1 MIAIGIATTATATS
15 WATLRTGEVY
25 VRGRHAG
32 MADNRGVSRR
42 APARLGL
49 APVLAL
55 TLVTLAAGY
64 LLKLPCLTAGWTG
77 QQYTRLCYS
86 DVAAL
91 YASEDRDRGLDD
103 GRFPYLQAANEYPV
117 LTGLAMALAAVPA
130 RSYPAFFNWT
140 ALLLAGAALATAW
153 ALHRMAGR
161 RALLFAAAP
170 TLAIYGFMNWDL
182 LAVALATVGLLA
194 YLRNRDAASGVL
206 LGLGAAAKLYP
217 ALLLIPLVAGR
228 LREGHRKEAV
238 LVAGSAVGA
247 WAAVNLPFAVAAPGR
262 WSEFFRF
269 NSARGA
275 DWDSVWF
282 LLERHLGFAWPRPLL
297 NVLAAAA
304 FLALAATFLGAA
316 RPRRPDFAP
325 WTFGFALLVAFLL
338 TSKVFSPQFGLWL
351 LPWFPLVLPDV
362 RYFAAF
368 SVAEAAVFVTRFQ
381 FFARLAEVG
390 PGLPFAAFEVALL
403 VRAAVL
409 VACVV
414 AWARRVPDQ
423 EPLLEPTM
431 GAV

>member
-1 MIAIGIATTATATS
+1 MSRPAP
-15 WATLRTGEVY
+15 
-25 VRGRHAG
+25 VR
-32 MADNRGVSRR
+32 RG
-42 APARLGL
+42 LGL
-49 APVLAL
+49 VLAL
-55 TLVTLAAGY
+55 TVVTLAAGY

-91 YASEDRDRGLDD
+91 YASDDRDRGLDE
-103 GRFPYLQAANEYPV
+103 GRFPYLEAGNEYPV
-117 LTGLAMALAAVPA
+117 LTGLAMGLAAVPA

-140 ALLLAGAALATAW
+140 AVLLTGAALATAW
-153 ALHRMAGR
+153 ALHRMGGR
-161 RALLFAAAP
+161 RALLFAVAP

-194 YLRNRDAASGVL
+194 YLRNRDLASGVL

-228 LREGHRKEAV
+228 LRDRRGAD
-238 LVAGSAVGA
+238 AGRLAGAAILA
-247 WAAVNLPFAVAAPGR
+247 WAAVNLPFALAAPGR

-275 DWDSVWF
+275 DWDSAWF
-282 LLERHLGFAWPRPLL
+282 LLERHLGFAWPRTLL

-304 FLALAATFLGAA
+304 FVALGAVFLRLA
-316 RPRRPDFAP
+316 RARRPGFPA

-338 TSKVFSPQFGLWL
+338 SSKVFSPQFGLWL
-351 LPWFPLVLPDV
+351 LPWFALVLPDL
-362 RYFAAF
+362 RYFVAF
-368 SVAEAAVFVTRFQ
+368 SVADSAVFVTRFQ
-381 FFARLAEVG
+381 FFARLADVG

-403 VRAAVL
+403 VRAVVL

-414 AWARRVPDQ
+414 AWARRLPDAVPQ
-423 EPLLEPTM
+423 PAAES
-431 GAV
+431 A